1 MLCRNCLGEIKRRL
15 SEDDQKLL
23 SALNDKGVL
32 NKETAS
38 QVTKLTTSK
47 LRDTISRLKGATLIE
62 ETKIGNNILLRLS
75 ESGREITKISFET
88 NQRGE

>member
-23 SALNDKGVL
+23 LALNDKGVL

-75 ESGREITKISFET
+75 ESGREITKLSFET

>member
-47 LRDTISRLKGATLIE
+47 LRDTISRLKGAMLIE

-75 ESGREITKISFET
+75 ESGREITKIPFET

>member
-1 MLCRNCLGEIKRRL
+1 MLCKNCLVEIKRSF

-75 ESGREITKISFET
+75 ESGREITKISFEL
-88 NQRGE
+88 NQRGG